1 MRRWVSAMAGLGM
14 LLGIGAGPAFA
25 GGGLLNGTW
34 KGTVSLFDSEPVH
47 VELRITQTGNVFRGT
62 GVGCNQ
68 TAVPGCP
75 PGSGNGVVTFRG
87 VFLNPAQ
94 AGEFTMRFEPQTTPA
109 LLLPGP
115 AAPAPTPPSCPNFI
129 TATGS
134 VSPDGES
141 LNFLMRGQD
150 GQCNPFLA
158 LINATKD

>member
-1 MRRWVSAMAGLGM
+1 MRRWVSAMAGLVV
-14 LLGIGAGPAFA
+14 LCTGAGPALA
-25 GGGLLNGTW
+25 GGQLNGTW

-75 PGSGNGVVTFRG
+75 QGTGNGIVTFRG
-87 VFLNPAQ
+87 VFMSPVN
-94 AGEFTMRFEPQTTPA
+94 AGEFTVRFEPQAEPA
-109 LLLPGP
+109 LLLPTL
-115 AAPAPTPPSCPNFI
+115 PAPSPAPPTCQNFI

-158 LINATKD
+158 LINAAKD